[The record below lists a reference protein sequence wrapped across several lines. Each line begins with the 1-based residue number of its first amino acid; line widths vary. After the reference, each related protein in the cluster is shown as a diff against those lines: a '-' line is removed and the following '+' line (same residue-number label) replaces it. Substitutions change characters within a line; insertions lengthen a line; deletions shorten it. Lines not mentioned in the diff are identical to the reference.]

1 VAGAP
6 VKLLWTREDDMQH
19 DFYRPA
25 GFHYFKGG
33 VDALGKL
40 SAWRN
45 HFISFGE
52 GERFA
57 PAAGISPDEFP
68 ARFVANFEL
77 DSSVMPLGVP
87 TGALRAPGSNGIAFA
102 MQSFIDEL
110 AHAAGKD
117 PVQFRLALLDAA
129 PLAVTPPP
137 AGAGAPGPQF
147 DAARMRGALKLVAE
161 KSARARARCRRIRR
175 WAWHSISAI
184 ADILQR
190 WRKFV

>member
-1 VAGAP
+1 VP
-6 VKLLWTREDDMQH
+6 RS
-19 DFYRPA
+19 F
-25 GFHYFKGG
+25 
-33 VDALGKL
+33 
-40 SAWRN
+40 
-45 HFISFGE
+45 SFGK

-57 PAAGISPDEFP
+57 PTAGSSADEFP

-77 DSSVMPLGVP
+77 HSSVMPLGVP

-129 PLAVTPPP
+129 PFAVTPPP
-137 AGAGAPGPQF
+137 AGTDAPGPQS
-147 DAARMRGALKLVAE
+147 DAAPMRGVLKLVGKNRAG
-161 KSARARARCRRIRR
+161 ARARCRRIR

-184 ADILQR
+184 ADILR
-190 WRKFV
+190 KWRKFIFDGG